1 MTEKALVGGVT
12 ITSLYLDEDV
22 NRNFSC
28 TESRE
33 KGGFMEDTQWKPAIL
48 AVSSAEYPPFSPAF
62 YVAKIPTQLIP
73 SEKTSKTRRDF
84 GNKKKKEIFYKKDSK
99 SFAVYFIL
107 MVTLPETSTREMDSV
122 LSILYIKT

>member
-48 AVSSAEYPPFSPAF
+48 AVSSAKYPPFSPAF

-84 GNKKKKEIFYKKDSK
+84 RNKKKKIFYKKDSK
-99 SFAVYFIL
+99 SFAV
-107 MVTLPETSTREMDSV
+107 
-122 LSILYIKT
+122 